1 MKAAATWCGSGST
14 PGTAGASVWS
24 RFAIDRRRRVQ
35 IARTWHQEFR
45 MSMKDQTRRLAP
57 AGLILSGFGMPNL
70 FRHCLREQ
78 TKNGGPDLDS

>member
-1 MKAAATWCGSGST
+1 
-14 PGTAGASVWS
+14 
-24 RFAIDRRRRVQ
+24 
-35 IARTWHQEFR
+35 